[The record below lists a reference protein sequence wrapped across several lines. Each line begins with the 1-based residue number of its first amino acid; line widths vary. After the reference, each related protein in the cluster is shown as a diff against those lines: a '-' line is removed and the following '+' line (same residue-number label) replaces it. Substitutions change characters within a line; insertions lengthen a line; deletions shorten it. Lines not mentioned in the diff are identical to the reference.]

1 MNSSIIQ
8 KDLKKSL
15 TNLSVCLV
23 AAVILASC
31 SSTNTRE
38 VAQAKEKDEAQINDV
53 SRIQEGDQA
62 PHKFHSKRFEK
73 YQEY

>member
-1 MNSSIIQ
+1 MNSSII
-8 KDLKKSL
+8 KKSL
-15 TNLSVCLV
+15 TNLSVSLI

-38 VAQAKEKDEAQINDV
+38 IAQATENDKINKNDV
-53 SRIQEGDQA
+53 SKIEDGNQA

>member
-1 MNSSIIQ
+1 MNSSII
-8 KDLKKSL
+8 KKSL
-15 TNLSVCLV
+15 TNLSVGLITV
-23 AAVILASC
+23 LILASC

-38 VAQAKEKDEAQINDV
+38 IAQATEKDKVNNSDV
-53 SRIQEGDQA
+53 SRIEDGDQA